1 MNDSLLKI
9 NPNIDLVLE
18 RSVDVPVELVWDAWT
33 KPEQLMQ
40 WFCPLP
46 WKTIECEIDLRPG
59 GIFRTVME
67 SPEGMKVPGIG
78 CYLEVVPNKRL
89 TWTSALQPGYRP
101 SLADPNDPFGFFT
114 AVVNLEK
121 TEKGT
126 KYTAV
131 AIHTDENQK
140 KKHEEMGFHEGW
152 GTAFDQLV
160 AMIKKGNT

>member
-1 MNDSLLKI
+1 MNDSPIKI
-9 NPNIDLVLE
+9 NGNLDLGLE
-18 RSVDVPVELVWDAWT
+18 RTVDVPVELVWDAWT

-67 SPEGMKVPGIG
+67 SPEGMKVPGTG

-89 TWTSALQPGYRP
+89 IWTSALHPGYRP
-101 SLADPNDPFGFFT
+101 SPLDANDTFGFFT
-114 AVVNLEK
+114 GVVNLEK

-126 KYTAV
+126 KYTAM
-131 AIHTDENQK
+131 AIHTDAEQK
-140 KKHEEMGFHEGW
+140 KKHEEMGFHDGW
-152 GTAFDQLV
+152 GTAFEQLV
-160 AMIKKGNT
+160 AMIKKGKT